1 MTITD
6 GNDLI
11 TGIRDHDSD
20 IIATT
25 LLNVCIMAADRRG
38 GRRMLNVDDFA
49 AFKTMLEAA
58 DGIGP
63 VEHVEQTQQPAQQQQ
78 PAQMQQPAQE
88 QQPAQTYRERPD
100 AIQSGLEAV
109 AEAIA
114 GTTLPPNAL

>member
-6 GNDLI
+6 TNDII

-38 GRRMLNVDDFA
+38 GRRMLSVDDYI
-49 AFKTMLEAA
+49 AFKAMLEAA

-63 VEHVEQTQQPAQQQQ
+63 VEQVQRST
-78 PAQMQQPAQE
+78 
-88 QQPAQTYRERPD
+88 QTYHERPD
-100 AIQSGLEAV
+100 AIRGGVEAV
-109 AEAIA
+109 AEAVGA
-114 GTTLPPNAL
+114 TLPPNSL